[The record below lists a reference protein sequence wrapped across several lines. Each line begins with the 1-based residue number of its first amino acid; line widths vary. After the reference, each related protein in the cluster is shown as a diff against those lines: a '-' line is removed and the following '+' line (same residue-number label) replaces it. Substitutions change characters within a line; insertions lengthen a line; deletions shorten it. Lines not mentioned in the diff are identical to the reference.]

1 MKFTIRMIALALACV
16 CCLST
21 LTACDI
27 GLAKKLTDTTDPT
40 NENAPADNGLS
51 PAELY
56 RALLKAE
63 DFIVVSQLDISN
75 KTDEN
80 MLRKVLHKDEGRL
93 LARTETY
100 DGKTAKR
107 STAYLDLDHSLR
119 YTETDGKW
127 GFEGYKGG
135 KEALEESLNELLKIS
150 ERISTDPLF
159 KDENYEKADEN
170 GCASLKESVLQT
182 MFSEGKYEATYTKAA
197 EPDTYTLYAMVL
209 HKGERHTL
217 TLTVRLVDATVEL
230 PKPGDEEEP
239 EPPVT
244 NPETTPELPPEN
256 LPQPDEPP
264 VKYPETMDP
273 PFTDIPE
280 VDVTDAK
287 ALIDRADFLLSK
299 LDSFTIKSDGGMGM
313 TIIDDFISISQLQ
326 ELKADITG
334 KRVQETI
341 SEEVYFQIMGAGATT
356 GGVRYYDQDVYMLET
371 DGTKEYAVMDSE
383 LLDGM
388 LATLTSTIPT
398 DLSVFKLVEVRETDE
413 IYDIHLFGLK
423 DDVDPYEMVG
433 DILGEVENLE
443 LSRQTFQVIVEVD
456 KNWGVYRFM
465 LLSFHA
471 TADIEGFGYTEVDY
485 ETWTYIGNYNC
496 TEPVKPSMD
505 GYVEVPL
512 ESLIG

>member
-1 MKFTIRMIALALACV
+1 MKFTVRMIALALACV

-21 LTACDI
+21 MTACDI
-27 GLAKKLTDTTDPT
+27 GLAEKITDTTDPT

-56 RALLKAE
+56 RALFEAG
-63 DFIVVSQLDISN
+63 DFIAVAQLDVSN
-75 KTDEN
+75 APKEN

-100 DGKTAKR
+100 DGTTAKR
-107 STAYLDLDHSLR
+107 STSYLDLDHSLR

-230 PKPGDEEEP
+230 PEIKTEEP
-239 EPPVT
+239 KPE
-244 NPETTPELPPEN
+244 NPLPPEDDSVEK
-256 LPQPDEPP
+256 L
-264 VKYPETMDP
+264 DP
-273 PFTDIPE
+273 PTTDIPE
-280 VDVTDAK
+280 VDPTDAK
-287 ALIDRADFLLSK
+287 ALIDRADYLMGLLH
-299 LDSFTIKSDGGMGM
+299 SFTAASKMEMVMELSDETVVFTRIEEVKSD
-313 TIIDDFISISQLQ
+313 IVC
-326 ELKADITG
+326 
-334 KRVQETI
+334 KRVRAEASNTYAWVDANVSQNSFGMI
-341 SEEVYFQIMGAGATT
+341 
-356 GGVRYYDQDVYMLET
+356 YYDQDVYMMYI
-371 DGTKEYAVMDSE
+371 DGDKQIAPMNDAV
-383 LLDGM
+383 LDG
-388 LATLTSTIPT
+388 LIGDLTAVVET
-398 DLSVFKLVEVRETDE
+398 DLSMFGSVTITEDEYSYYITLTDL
-413 IYDIHLFGLK
+413 I
-423 DDVDPYEMVG
+423 VG
-433 DILGEVENLE
+433 GDLGEFL
-443 LSRQTFQVIVEVD
+443 
-456 KNWGVYRFM
+456 GG
-465 LLSFHA
+465 LLDSFG
-471 TADIEGFGYTEVDY
+471 EMEVDY
-485 ETWTYIGNYNC
+485 DSFQMQVDILKDTGLYNVVSFGFDAMVATEDGNV
-496 TEPVKPSMD
+496 PVNVEAFVSYMD
-505 GYVEVPL
+505 RNKTTIKQPATVGYVEVPL